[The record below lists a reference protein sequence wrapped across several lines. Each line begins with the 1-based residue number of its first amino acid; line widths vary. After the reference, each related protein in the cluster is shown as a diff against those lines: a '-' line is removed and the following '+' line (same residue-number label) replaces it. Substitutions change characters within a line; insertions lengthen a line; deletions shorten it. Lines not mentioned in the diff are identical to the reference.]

1 MARDAEQPFAELPT
15 ALVQEMLNHTK
26 DLSGEIATSLQE
38 VRTQRMTWRTQLE
51 NNRLLKREA
60 ELSYVSTPTTCGVD
74 GAFAIERLLS
84 TDIIAAAA
92 VAVEGL
98 TPPSDTRF
106 WPEPY
111 HQVYFE
117 TEAHDADSGSVARAV
132 MMGMELEL
140 AVNAPHD
147 IVFLDGSLT
156 TPLIYFN
163 QALSKAENTPHL
175 QVSHYLLS
183 RIKGFLSA
191 YQIILKAQRTD
202 KCWVAVPKYTARRE
216 IGQHL
221 HWPESYDDR
230 AILSNVLYPGE
241 FVGPITLQAPD
252 QLWHLNTKPVKAE
265 ERQEADT
272 LAQDITYRL
281 TAIRVVYY
289 RPFPWMPALRLEMSA
304 AIADTTARLASV
316 MHAIKHQCGSASMME
331 PYPLYMADRM
341 VKSLSTAISTFRQ
354 VTSQHLAETYPG
366 EINDVFLSLHG
377 YRTESGR

>member
-191 YQIILKAQRTD
+191 YQTILKAQRTD

-230 AILSNVLYPGE
+230 AILSNILYPGE
-241 FVGPITLQAPD
+241 FVGPITLQAPG
-252 QLWHLNTKPVKAE
+252 QPWHLNTKPVKAE

-281 TAIRVVYY
+281 IAIRVVYY

-354 VTSQHLAETYPG
+354 VTSQHLAETYAG